1 MSDSLKCNKILLL
14 LSIPHSTAVHSLS
27 CPAVCDPMNCSTPGF
42 PVLHYLIEFAQIY
55 FHWIGDAI
63 QHLTPCHPL
72 LFLPSI
78 FPSIRVFSN
87 EPALRI
93 RWANI
98 GASTSASVLPMNIQG
113 WFPLGLTGLI
123 SLQSKNFQESSAASQ
138 FESNQFFSAQLSL
151 WSKSHVHT

>member
-87 EPALRI
+87 ELVLGN
-93 RWANI
+93 RWPKYR
-98 GASTSASVLPMNIQG
+98 TQASVLLMNIQHQ
-113 WFPLGLTGLI
+113 FPVRLTCLPGGSDLKN
-123 SLQSKNFQESSAASQ
+123 SLKNSET
-138 FESNQFFSAQLSL
+138 SL
-151 WSKSHVHT
+151 KSCIFKNYDFHLRL